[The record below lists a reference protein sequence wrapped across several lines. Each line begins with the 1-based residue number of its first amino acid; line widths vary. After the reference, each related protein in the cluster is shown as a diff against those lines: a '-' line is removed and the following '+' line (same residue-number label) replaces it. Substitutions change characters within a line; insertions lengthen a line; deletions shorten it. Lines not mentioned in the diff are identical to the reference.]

1 MSNPLR
7 HLPNAICCARIALTV
22 PVVDALARA
31 DHWLAL
37 AVFSVA
43 ALSDGLDGFLA
54 KRFGWTS
61 DLGRILDPLA
71 DKILLVAAFLA
82 CAWAGLV
89 PTWLAAAAIA
99 RDVMLVGGAV
109 IFRLWF
115 GPLPGHPSIVSKFNT
130 GLQIAV
136 VIVAI
141 LNAAVALVPDAL
153 VFALAAVTL
162 GTTIVSGVGYVGR
175 YLRQAWSMPMAD

>member
-1 MSNPLR
+1 MSALR
-7 HLPNAICCARIALTV
+7 HLPNAICLARIALTL
-22 PVVDALARA
+22 PVVAALGRG
-31 DHWLAL
+31 DYWLAL
-37 AVFSVA
+37 VVFSVA
-43 ALSDGLDGFLA
+43 ALSDGLDGYLA
-54 KRFGWTS
+54 KRFNWTS

-109 IFRLWF
+109 IFRFWF
-115 GPLPGHPSIVSKFNT
+115 GPLPGHPSIVSKVNT

-136 VIVAI
+136 VIIDI
-141 LNAAVALVPDAL
+141 LTTGVALRLGSAKLRPLLRSVKQAL
-153 VFALAAVTL
+153 RERRYAA
-162 GTTIVSGVGYVGR
+162 G
-175 YLRQAWSMPMAD
+175 

>member
-1 MSNPLR
+1 MQRLLR
-7 HLPNAICCARIALTV
+7 HLPNAICLARIALTV
-22 PVVDALARA
+22 PVVEAIGRGDHAFALG
-31 DHWLAL
+31 
-37 AVFSVA
+37 VFTVA

-82 CAWAGLV
+82 CAWTGLV

-109 IFRLWF
+109 IFRFWF
-115 GPLPGHPSIVSKFNT
+115 GPLPGHPSGVSKINT

-141 LNAAVALVPDAL
+141 LNAAAPVVPSAL
-153 VFALAAVTL
+153 VFSLAMVTL
-162 GTTIVSGVGYVGR
+162 GTTLVSGVGYVGR
-175 YLRQAWSMPMAD
+175 YLRQAWSMPMPR

>member
-1 MSNPLR
+1 LSALR
-7 HLPNAICCARIALTV
+7 HLPNAICLARIALTL
-22 PVVDALARA
+22 PVVAALGRG
-31 DHWLAL
+31 DYWLAL
-37 AVFSVA
+37 VVFSVA
-43 ALSDGLDGFLA
+43 ALSDGLDGYLA
-54 KRFGWTS
+54 KRFNWTS

-109 IFRLWF
+109 IFRFWF
-115 GPLPGHPSIVSKFNT
+115 GPLPGHPSIVSKVNT

-136 VIVAI
+136 VIIAI
-141 LNAAVALVPDAL
+141 LNAAVAVVPAVLVL
-153 VFALAAVTL
+153 VLAVVALATTL
-162 GTTIVSGVGYVGR
+162 VSGIGYVGR
-175 YLRQAWSMPMAD
+175 YLRQAWSMPMPD